1 MKVKLR
7 MPRVLVADED
17 FDTREILAA
26 LLREEGYEVVVADSA
41 STTFLALE
49 EARFDAVLVD
59 SLESS
64 PDNQFGAAEKVAS
77 AAAPAP
83 VLLHTAWRAPF
94 ARDPQEA
101 GFISVLFKPAQTTEV
116 LLRISS
122 AIGHALP
129 RTSAAEAEAV
139 HAYFERL
146 SARDWDGVA
155 ALCSEDV
162 AYLLPG
168 ESRLSA
174 TVQGKEQF
182 RDFTAKTFAE
192 FPSASFTEVTV
203 YRTPEGL
210 AASYAGSFESGGTTH
225 AVPGRVLFRFD
236 GQSLISR
243 IQVGLDTGRLL
254 SKLR

>member
-1 MKVKLR
+1 

-41 STTFLALE
+41 ANTFLALE

-59 SLESS
+59 SLESW
-64 PDNQFGAAEKVAS
+64 PDNQFGVAEKVAKE
-77 AAAPAP
+77 AAPAP

-94 ARDPQEA
+94 AKDPRAA
-101 GFISVLFKPAQTTEV
+101 GFASVLFKPAQTTDV

-122 AIGHALP
+122 AIGGALP

-155 ALCSEDV
+155 SLCSDGV
-162 AYLLPG
+162 VYLLPG
-168 ESRLSA
+168 ENKLSA
-174 TVQGKEQF
+174 SVEGRQQF
-182 RDFTAKTFAE
+182 RDFTEQTFAH
-192 FPSASFTEVTV
+192 FPSAKFHEVSV

-210 AASYAGSFESGGTTH
+210 AASYLGSFQTGGTKH
-225 AVPGRVLFRFD
+225 DLPGRVLFRFD
-236 GQSLISR
+236 AAGLITR
-243 IQVGLDTGRLL
+243 IQVGLNADKLL
-254 SKLR
+254 SKLPPTSTLR

>member
-1 MKVKLR
+1 

-26 LLREEGYEVVVADSA
+26 LLREEGYEVIVADSA

-59 SLESS
+59 SLESW
-64 PDNQFGAAEKVAS
+64 PDNQFGAAEKIAI

-94 ARDPQEA
+94 VKDPKAA
-101 GFISVLFKPAQTTEV
+101 GFTSVLFKPAQTTDV

-162 AYLLPG
+162 VYLLPG
-168 ESRLSA
+168 ENRLSA
-174 TVQGKEQF
+174 TVEGREKF

-192 FPSASFTEVTV
+192 FPAAKFSEVAV

-210 AASYAGSFESGGTTH
+210 AASYSGSIDSGGKTH
-225 AVPGRVLFRFD
+225 EVPGRVIFRFD
-236 GQSLISR
+236 ARGLIRR
-243 IQVGLDTGRLL
+243 IQVGLNTDRLL